1 MKVCPYCWVVQEWK
15 NKWKKAKFK
24 K

>member
-1 MKVCPYCWVVQEWK
+1 MDICPYCWVVQEWK